1 MSDNPFDDL
10 GLDPLASPDELTERM
25 RELVEDATTAAQKQA
40 LQDAWQ
46 DLTMNPRKRVRLAL
60 STFVDS
66 EPFLP
71 SPPPRP
77 RPPAAASPEPQTPA
91 ELCVPITDL
100 HALLVRERLSSHE
113 PTSYVPLASDP
124 LLKESR
130 PQ

>member
-1 MSDNPFDDL
+1 MSDNPFDEHD
-10 GLDPLASPDELTERM
+10 LDPLASPDEITERM
-25 RELVEDATTAAQKQA
+25 RELVEDATSPASKQA

-60 STFVDS
+60 STFVDMD
-66 EPFLP
+66 PP
-71 SPPPRP
+71 AISPPPRA
-77 RPPAAASPEPQTPA
+77 RASAHAPSVGPSPA

-100 HALLVRERLSSHE
+100 HGTLVRERLSSHE
-113 PTSYVPLASDP
+113 PSSYVPLASDP

>member
-1 MSDNPFDDL
+1 MSDNPFDDHD
-10 GLDPLASPDELTERM
+10 LDPLASPDEITERM
-25 RELVEDATTAAQKQA
+25 RELVEDATTPASKQL

-46 DLTMNPRKRVRLAL
+46 DLTMNPKKRVRLAL
-60 STFVDS
+60 TTFVDM
-66 EPFLP
+66 EPFEV
-71 SPPPRP
+71 SP
-77 RPPAAASPEPQTPA
+77 PPAAARASAPTVAQAPA

-100 HALLVRERLSSHE
+100 HGTLVRERLSSHE